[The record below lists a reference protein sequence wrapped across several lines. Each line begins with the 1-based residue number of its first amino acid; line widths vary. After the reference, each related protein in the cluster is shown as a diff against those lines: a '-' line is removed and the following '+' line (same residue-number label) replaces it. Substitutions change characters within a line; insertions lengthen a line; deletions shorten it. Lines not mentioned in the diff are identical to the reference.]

1 MTNLLKDHIRD
12 IPNFPK
18 TGIMFKDISPL
29 LKNPQVLKK
38 SIQQLVQPFLNQ
50 NITVVAGI
58 EARGFIFG
66 PLVALELGVG
76 FVPLRKAGKLPYEVK
91 SVSYELEYGTSCLE
105 IHSDALTQNDIVL
118 VIDDV
123 LATGGTA
130 KASCELIEL
139 LGAQVKACAF
149 LIELVQLNG
158 KEKLS
163 SYQTHSLLRY

>member
-1 MTNLLKDHIRD
+1 MTDLLKDYIRD

-18 TGIMFKDISPL
+18 TGILFKDISPL
-29 LKNPQVLKK
+29 LKNPQALKQ
-38 SIQQLVQPFLNQ
+38 SIQQLAHPFLNK
-50 NITVVAGI
+50 NITAVAGI

-66 PLVALELGVG
+66 SLVALELGVG

-91 SVSYELEYGTSCLE
+91 SVSYELEYGVSRLE
-105 IHSDALTQNDIVL
+105 IHSDALTQKDVVL

-149 LIELVQLNG
+149 LIELAQLNG

-163 SYQTHSLLRY
+163 NYQTHSLLRY